1 MLDFLIKNY
10 DYIRD
15 SVHSDFDD
23 YNDMGENTISYNSNN
38 DLNEYMT
45 RDDDKRSSLTSVYS
59 NTPPVKNPMPSALR
73 RSTLTSSVGPFDGN
87 KQSSDRGD
95 SSLTSL
101 NDEQSQ
107 PKHHIEKQKYRPP
120 PPPRRDTDDS
130 FENVSTAIVPVPD
143 RSTSRTRNERSSSRS
158 RDIRPAPP
166 QRTHSQPRS
175 SSRSRGS
182 SSRGRDSS
190 RSRPREGDSRPVPPP
205 VRSRSQSRSRQPSRS
220 RGEDDRT
227 QPTLQS
233 RPAAPVGILRNSKS
247 GANLHEDHGN
257 NALIEYDDNAARQHP
272 NNQSRPVP
280 PPRTTMSPSQPGRMR
295 MEPPETPPDELDN
308 YSLNSRDRRHSDRD
322 GIPLRPHGPPQNR
335 GPRRATD
342 MVGQRPNN
350 MNNRIPPPRNGPP
363 MYNTHNEP
371 VLSEDLVPVHPPPPS
386 RPVQHPADH
395 SESSS
400 EHKSRSKTTPKKKIH
415 RNEQSGFTESETNIS
430 DGPSANANDPDTP
443 AMAKASEWD
452 DKGRCVKHPHIK
464 LRKKK
469 MLGGWKVM
477 LVNCPDCCIEEMLKM
492 RRNGGRTG
500 KGDSKAKSKRSPSLD
515 SNSSGHPPI
524 RDLTIRNKDDDDRSS
539 SSGSASEITYGT
551 RGDYSRSSQ
560 MGGSWQQYGPG
571 SNNNPPADNSGTSGS
586 GPHRV
591 TRMPFTDAYGHKGW
605 YTGEV
610 ASGSGLPHGKGTM
623 HYCDGRMR
631 GGLWSNGLVAAGGG
645 SGGAGNSGRKISSND
660 SVGSHH
666 SQQSRRSRNP
676 PPPSGRGEKNVVV
689 GMEWMD
695 YDGKN
700 GFYTGETDDK
710 GRPHGMGSLRYNDGN
725 VVEGE
730 FFQGEFGFDRSGRG
744 DGSVKTSRSRN
755 RGF

>member
-1 MLDFLIKNY
+1 
-10 DYIRD
+10 
-15 SVHSDFDD
+15 
-23 YNDMGENTISYNSNN
+23 
-38 DLNEYMT
+38 
-45 RDDDKRSSLTSVYS
+45 
-59 NTPPVKNPMPSALR
+59 
-73 RSTLTSSVGPFDGN
+73 
-87 KQSSDRGD
+87 
-95 SSLTSL
+95 
-101 NDEQSQ
+101 
-107 PKHHIEKQKYRPP
+107 
-120 PPPRRDTDDS
+120 
-130 FENVSTAIVPVPD
+130 
-143 RSTSRTRNERSSSRS
+143 
-158 RDIRPAPP
+158 
-166 QRTHSQPRS
+166 
-175 SSRSRGS
+175 
-182 SSRGRDSS
+182 
-190 RSRPREGDSRPVPPP
+190 
-205 VRSRSQSRSRQPSRS
+205 
-220 RGEDDRT
+220 
-227 QPTLQS
+227 
-233 RPAAPVGILRNSKS
+233 
-247 GANLHEDHGN
+247 
-257 NALIEYDDNAARQHP
+257 
-272 NNQSRPVP
+272 
-280 PPRTTMSPSQPGRMR
+280 
-295 MEPPETPPDELDN
+295 
-308 YSLNSRDRRHSDRD
+308 
-322 GIPLRPHGPPQNR
+322 
-335 GPRRATD
+335 
-342 MVGQRPNN
+342 
-350 MNNRIPPPRNGPP
+350 
-363 MYNTHNEP
+363 
-371 VLSEDLVPVHPPPPS
+371 
-386 RPVQHPADH
+386 
-395 SESSS
+395 
-400 EHKSRSKTTPKKKIH
+400 
-415 RNEQSGFTESETNIS
+415 
-430 DGPSANANDPDTP
+430 
-443 AMAKASEWD
+443 
-452 DKGRCVKHPHIK
+452 
-464 LRKKK
+464 
-469 MLGGWKVM
+469 M